1 MLDIRSDRLSID
13 KLKEEL
19 RNRNVELSG
28 NENKSM
34 LIANLEDE
42 LNKEIIQTKS
52 GMYNISVYFN

>member
-19 RNRNVELSG
+19 RNRGVELSG